1 LAAISW
7 SRPARALWL
16 LAVLVP
22 AMTAAEARWR
32 VALRGLDVT
41 RVAGPIFTGSVL
53 LVDAAALGPS
63 LGLHVRVS
71 GREVTLQAAAGVEWR
86 GTAGDTRLAMTGRFL
101 ELERPL
107 RIEGPSVYLPI
118 AAVAELTGLRLVTD
132 PNARTAALLAPSL
145 ASGAS
150 PSGWQ
155 SFTVAKP
162 ASPGTPGEAA
172 SRRARQDL
180 LLPPDHDTLRLGLGI
195 GAVPGVDSAGELT
208 ATGSVRG
215 IETAANALLTSG
227 PMGLDFQSGHVLL
240 TDPERGWGGEAG
252 DLFSEVWGFAR
263 GARFRWRRG
272 EPDRASWPALSVYLD
287 DPRAGYTGTVLACS
301 DQIQLGR
308 FTVFGGELASDGSW
322 VVNGQLRRERLNLA
336 GYLRETSGRFE
347 DRGMGLSG
355 SFDLPRGLSLQGA
368 LSRGGPRDRPLT
380 GQTWSLRVPL
390 PRSSELSLETSRAKA
405 ARLHSRTDALAVG
418 TTLGHVQ
425 LRGRYQRRQTGFSLA
440 GSRLRFAQDELFTSF
455 SWRAGRRFRLEAQLA
470 QRWPERGEPDQWRQV
485 NAFFTLS
492 RRTSL
497 QLFASSSTF
506 SSGGLADAF
515 RIRLDRELGPG
526 FSLFAEYGDVVTFQP
541 QALSGEGDGDR
552 SRVRI
557 MVRRSWDVSTPA
569 SGSGVE
575 GLLGGDGLPA
585 LAGLPVELGP
595 YRTVTDSAGRY
606 SFPHVPPGSYDL
618 LVPTEAL
625 PADLTAGPAARVQ
638 VRRGQSQRVD
648 IPLTAL
654 GEARG
659 WVYVDR
665 DANGR
670 RDPGE
675 GIGGAVLILD
685 GRATSS
691 AADGSFG
698 FFNLPP
704 GTHEI
709 RIETGR
715 LSGGLEALMPSRM
728 ELGLPPGRSVDHLE
742 FRLREKKKPV
752 VFQEVR
758 K

>member
-1 LAAISW
+1 M
-7 SRPARALWL
+7 
-16 LAVLVP
+16 LVP
-22 AMTAAEARWR
+22 GMTAGEAAAAEERWT

-41 RVAGPIFTGSVL
+41 RAAGPIFTGGVL

-63 LGLHVRVS
+63 LGLQARAA
-71 GREVTLQAAAGVEWR
+71 GREVTIRGAAGVEWR
-86 GTAGDTRLAMTGRFL
+86 GAAGDTRLAMPGRFL

-107 RIEGPSVYLPI
+107 RVEGPSVYLPI
-118 AAVAELTGLRLVTD
+118 AAVAELAGLRLAVD
-132 PNARTAALLAPSL
+132 PDARAAALLDPPL

-155 SFTVAKP
+155 AFTVPKP
-162 ASPGTPGEAA
+162 ASPGTAGEGA
-172 SRRARQDL
+172 SRRARQAL
-180 LLPPDHDTLRLGLGI
+180 LLPPDHDTLRLTLGF

-208 ATGSVRG
+208 ATGSMRG

-227 PMGLDFQSGHVLL
+227 PMGLDFQSGHALL

-272 EPDRASWPALSVYLD
+272 ESGDSGHGSWPALSVYFD
-287 DPRAGYTGTVLACS
+287 DPRAGNTGTVLAYS
-301 DQIQLGR
+301 DEVHLGR

-322 VVNGQLRRERLNLA
+322 VVNGRLRRDRLDLA
-336 GYLRETSGRFE
+336 GYLRETSGRFA

-355 SFDLPRGLSLQGA
+355 SFELPRGLSLQAA
-368 LSRGGPRDRPLT
+368 LSRGGPGDRPLT
-380 GQTWSLRVPL
+380 GQTWSLRIPL
-390 PRSSELSLETSRAKA
+390 PRSSDLSLETSRVDA
-405 ARLHSRTDALAVG
+405 ARLHSRTDGLAVG
-418 TTLGHVQ
+418 TALGRVQ
-425 LRGRYQRRQTGFSLA
+425 LRGRYQRRQTGFRLA
-440 GSRLRFAQDELFTSF
+440 GVDGDGLRFSQDELFTSF
-455 SWRAGRRFRLEAQLA
+455 SWLAGRRFRLEAQLA

-485 NAFFTLS
+485 NAFFALS

-497 QLFASSSTF
+497 QLFATSSRS
-506 SSGGLADAF
+506 GLADAF
-515 RIRLDRELGPG
+515 RIRVDRELGPG

-541 QALSGEGDGDR
+541 QVLSGAGGEER
-552 SRVRI
+552 PRVRI
-557 MVRRSWDVSTPA
+557 MVRRSWDLATPA

-575 GLLGGDGLPA
+575 GAVGGAGLPP

-595 YRTVTDSAGRY
+595 YRTVTDGEGRY

-618 LVPTEAL
+618 WVPTEAL
-625 PADLTAGPAARVQ
+625 PADLTAGPAAKVQ
-638 VRRGQSQRVD
+638 VQRGRDQRVD
-648 IPLTAL
+648 LPLVPL

-665 DANGR
+665 DGNGR

-675 GIGGAVLILD
+675 GIRGAVLVLD

-715 LSGGLEALMPSRM
+715 LSAGLETLPPSRM
-728 ELGLPPGRSVDHLE
+728 ALGLPPGRSVDHLE

-758 K
+758 R

>member
-1 LAAISW
+1 MAAISW
-7 SRPARALWL
+7 SLPARALWL

-41 RVAGPIFTGSVL
+41 RAAGPIFTGGVL

-71 GREVTLQAAAGVEWR
+71 GREVTLRAAAGVEWR
-86 GTAGDTRLAMTGRFL
+86 GTAGDTRLATPGRFL

-118 AAVAELTGLRLVTD
+118 AAVAELAGLRLVAD
-132 PNARTAALLAPSL
+132 PDARTAALVDAPL

-162 ASPGTPGEAA
+162 ASPGGPGETA

-180 LLPPDHDTLRLGLGI
+180 LLPPDHDTLRLSLGI

-240 TDPERGWGGEAG
+240 TDLERGWGGEAG

-263 GARFRWRRG
+263 GARFQWRRESG
-272 EPDRASWPALSVYLD
+272 RVSWPALSVYLD
-287 DPRAGYTGTVLACS
+287 DPRAGYAGTVLAYS
-301 DQIQLGR
+301 DQVQLGR

-322 VVNGQLRRERLNLA
+322 VVNGRLRRERLNLA
-336 GYLRETSGRFE
+336 GYLREASGRYE

-355 SFDLPRGLSLQGA
+355 SFDLPRGLSLQAA

-390 PRSSELSLETSRAKA
+390 LRSSELSLDTSRADA
-405 ARLHSRTDALAVG
+405 ARLRSRTDALAVG
-418 TTLGHVQ
+418 TALGRVQ

-455 SWRAGRRFRLEAQLA
+455 SWLAGRRFRLEAQLA

-485 NAFFTLS
+485 NAFFALS

-497 QLFASSSTF
+497 QLFATSSTF

-541 QALSGEGDGDR
+541 QALSGDDDGGR

-557 MVRRSWDVSTPA
+557 MVRRSWDVATPA

-595 YRTVTDSAGRY
+595 YRTVTDGAGRY

-625 PADLTAGPAARVQ
+625 PADLAAGPAARVR
-638 VRRGQSQRVD
+638 VRRGQNQRVD
-648 IPLTAL
+648 LPLTAL

-665 DANGR
+665 NGNGR

-675 GIGGAVLILD
+675 GVGGAVLVLD

-715 LSGGLEALMPSRM
+715 LSGALEDPMPSRM

-752 VFQEVR
+752 VFQEAR